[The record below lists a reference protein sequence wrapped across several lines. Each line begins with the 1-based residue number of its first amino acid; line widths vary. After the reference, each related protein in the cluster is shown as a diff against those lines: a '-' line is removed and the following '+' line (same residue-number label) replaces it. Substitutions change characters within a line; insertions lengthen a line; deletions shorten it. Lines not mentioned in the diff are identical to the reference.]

1 MGLPGISGTSGT
13 SGMGSPGTSGTSGT
27 SSNGTP
33 GTSGTS
39 GTSSNGTPGTSGT
52 SGTSSNGTPGTS
64 GTSGTSSNGTPGT
77 SGTSGTSGVSGGPG
91 TSGTSGAG
99 TISGGASGQIAV
111 FTGATSLTSYTS
123 LLYDGSVLSVT
134 TNGAKYFQGGDD
146 VALYDV
152 NVANTLG
159 VYGAQNSAVGAIKLG
174 SSGQTIYSDST
185 GIGIGN
191 ISPSYKLH
199 VTGDIYATGNVIGY
213 SDKRAK
219 ENIVTIEEAL
229 KKVLQLRGVY
239 YNKIDDEQKKRQV
252 GVIAQE
258 VLQVLPEAVSYAEN
272 NDQYAVAYGNIVG
285 LLIEAIKEQQ
295 KQIDELK
302 KKLGME

>member
-1 MGLPGISGTSGT
+1 
-13 SGMGSPGTSGTSGT
+13 
-27 SSNGTP
+27 
-33 GTSGTS
+33 
-39 GTSSNGTPGTSGT
+39 
-52 SGTSSNGTPGTS
+52 
-64 GTSGTSSNGTPGT
+64 
-77 SGTSGTSGVSGGPG
+77 VF
-91 TSGTSGAG
+91 SGA
-99 TISGGASGQIAV
+99 T
-111 FTGATSLTSYTS
+111 TLTSYSS

-152 NVANTLG
+152 NVANTIG
-159 VYGAQNSAVGAIKLG
+159 IYGAQNSAVGAIKLG

-191 ISPSYKLH
+191 TSPSYKLH
-199 VTGDIYATGNVIGY
+199 VTGDIYATQNIIGY
-213 SDKRAK
+213 SDSRSK
-219 ENIVTIEEAL
+219 ENVITIDNAL

-239 YNKIDDEQKKRQV
+239 YNKKDDEKKKRQV

-258 VLQVLPEAVSYAEN
+258 VLQVLPEVVSYAEN
-272 NDQYAVAYGNIVG
+272 DDQYAVAYGNIVG

-302 KKLGME
+302 KELGKE